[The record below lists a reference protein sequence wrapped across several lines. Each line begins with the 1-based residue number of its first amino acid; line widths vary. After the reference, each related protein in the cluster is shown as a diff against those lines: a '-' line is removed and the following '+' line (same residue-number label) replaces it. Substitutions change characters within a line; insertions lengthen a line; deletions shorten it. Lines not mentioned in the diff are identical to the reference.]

1 MDESR
6 RKKERAVRRDL
17 AEAQSFALVQDS
29 RERAA
34 GAFRLT
40 NNRHEL
46 GREERGQDLPR
57 SEWED
62 GEGGVIDEALGKAQ
76 VVVYIWLQRNAV
88 RCLL

>member
-34 GAFRLT
+34 GASRPT

-46 GREERGQDLPR
+46 GREERGQDCPGASGRTEKAELLMRR
-57 SEWED
+57 SAKRRWSSIY
-62 GEGGVIDEALGKAQ
+62 GC
-76 VVVYIWLQRNAV
+76 NAMQ
-88 RCLL
+88 